1 MKRRNHVFIIPIAI
15 ILVLSLVLPLTTGT
29 DITKV
34 PLGAVDNCNTKGSIY
49 GRVVY
54 FQACYMQYMKAAT
67 VMLKGRTTGTEKT
80 STTNQKGKFL
90 FDELD
95 EDTYKIT
102 ASKSGYKKSKISV
115 DLKQGRSRLVELEL
129 EEGK

>member
-1 MKRRNHVFIIPIAI
+1 MKRRNYVFTIPVAI

-34 PLGAVDNCNTKGSIY
+34 PPYAADDCNQKGSIY

-67 VMLKGRTTGTEKT
+67 VMLKGKATGTEKT
-80 STTNQKGKFL
+80 STTSPKGKFI

-95 EDTYKIT
+95 ADTYKIT
-102 ASKSGYKKSKISV
+102 ASKSGYAKSRISV

-129 EEGK
+129 EEEK

>member
-1 MKRRNHVFIIPIAI
+1 MKRRNYVFIIPITI

-34 PLGAVDNCNTKGSIY
+34 PLDAVDDCNQKGSIY

-54 FQACYMQYMKAAT
+54 FQACYMQYMKAAM
-67 VMLKGRTTGTEKT
+67 VILKGRATGIEKT
-80 STTNQKGKFL
+80 YTTVSAGRFI

-95 EDTYKIT
+95 KDTYKIT
-102 ASKSGYKKSKISV
+102 ASKPDYNKSKISV

-129 EEGK
+129 EEEK

>member
-34 PLGAVDNCNTKGSIY
+34 PPDAVNNCNQKGSIY

-54 FQACYMQYMKAAT
+54 FQACYMQYMKAAM
-67 VMLKGRTTGTEKT
+67 VMLKGRTTGTEETSKT
-80 STTNQKGKFL
+80 DPKGRFIFEK
-90 FDELD
+90 LD

-102 ASKSGYKKSKISV
+102 ASKPDYNKSKISV

-129 EEGK
+129 EKEK

>member
-1 MKRRNHVFIIPIAI
+1 MKRRNYVFIIPIAV

-29 DITKV
+29 DITRV
-34 PLGAVDNCNTKGSIY
+34 PQDAVDDCNQKGSIY

-67 VMLKGRTTGTEKT
+67 VMLKGKKTGTEKT
-80 STTNQKGKFL
+80 STTTPKGKFA

-95 EDTYKIT
+95 ADTYKIT
-102 ASKSGYKKSKISV
+102 ASKPDYEKSRISV
-115 DLKQGRSRLVELEL
+115 DLKKGRSRLVELEL
-129 EEGK
+129 EEEE